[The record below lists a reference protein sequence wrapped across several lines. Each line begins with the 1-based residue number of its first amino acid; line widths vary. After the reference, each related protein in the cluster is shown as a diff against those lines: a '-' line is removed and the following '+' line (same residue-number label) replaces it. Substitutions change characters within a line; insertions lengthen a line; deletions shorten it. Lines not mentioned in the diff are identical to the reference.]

1 MQQQDKFNREEAAI
15 LAIALAVAGT
25 LSILN
30 QMLPLWTSGVSLAA
44 ILHAAP
50 LLLVAVALIL
60 AIAEERTW
68 SSANAAEQ
76 KAGKYG
82 R

>member
-1 MQQQDKFNREEAAI
+1 MQQDKFNREEAAI

-30 QMLPLWTSGVSLAA
+30 QMLPLWAGGISLAS
-44 ILHAAP
+44 ILHASP
-50 LLLVAVALIL
+50 FLLVAVAIRL
-60 AIAEERTW
+60 AIAEE
-68 SSANAAEQ
+68 SAETVAKSARQ
-76 KAGKYG
+76 KGGKYG